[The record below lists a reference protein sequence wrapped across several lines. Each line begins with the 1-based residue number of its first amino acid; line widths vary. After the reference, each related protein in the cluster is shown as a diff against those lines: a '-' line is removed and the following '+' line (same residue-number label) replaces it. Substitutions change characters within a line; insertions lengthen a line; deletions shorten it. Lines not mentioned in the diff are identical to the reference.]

1 MRSGMDK
8 SRNSSTGKCW
18 HRTTTLPIIFP
29 DYFLFPRF
37 GRYTAYGVAPPQLA
51 MDKAHGIQ
59 SNRPQ
64 CRPPHIVRSLMPRAR
79 LLLIDDHTLFRTGLK
94 LLLADSPSVASIIEA
109 GSVMEAVEAHG
120 SQPVDIVLLD
130 IQMPGLNGIE
140 GIKVLRRHF
149 AAARI
154 VIVSGTS
161 HIDAI
166 PAESRRDIAGFLP
179 KSADA
184 LDIEK
189 AIASCLAGG
198 THFPADA
205 CGCGMTPANG
215 GADAPVYEPS
225 QLTPRQLEVLTQLS
239 LGRSNKVIAYHLGL
253 SENTV
258 RVHVAAILDHLGV
271 VSRIEAI
278 LEAQRRGL
286 VQTQR

>member
-1 MRSGMDK
+1 M
-8 SRNSSTGKCW
+8 T
-18 HRTTTLPIIFP
+18 
-29 DYFLFPRF
+29 
-37 GRYTAYGVAPPQLA
+37 
-51 MDKAHGIQ
+51 
-59 SNRPQ
+59 
-64 CRPPHIVRSLMPRAR
+64 RAR

-109 GSVMEAVEAHG
+109 GSVMEAVQAHG
-120 SQPVDIVLLD
+120 DQSVDILLLD

-149 AAARI
+149 AASRI
-154 VIVSGTS
+154 LIVSGTS
-161 HIDAI
+161 QVEAI
-166 PAESRRDIAGFLP
+166 PAEARREIAGFLP

-184 LDIEK
+184 REIEE
-189 AIASCLAGG
+189 AIASCLMGG
-198 THFPADA
+198 THFSAEEGHAHAASP
-205 CGCGMTPANG
+205 
-215 GADAPVYEPS
+215 YEPS
-225 QLTPRQLEVLTQLS
+225 QLTPRQLEVLSQLS

-258 RVHVAAILDHLGV
+258 RVHVAAILGHLGV

>member
-1 MRSGMDK
+1 MS
-8 SRNSSTGKCW
+8 
-18 HRTTTLPIIFP
+18 
-29 DYFLFPRF
+29 
-37 GRYTAYGVAPPQLA
+37 
-51 MDKAHGIQ
+51 
-59 SNRPQ
+59 
-64 CRPPHIVRSLMPRAR
+64 RAR

-109 GSVMEAVEAHG
+109 GSVMEAVQAHA
-120 SQPVDIVLLD
+120 SQPVDILLLD

-154 VIVSGTS
+154 LIVSGTS

-166 PAESRRDIAGFLP
+166 PADARREIAGFLP

-184 LDIEK
+184 VDIER
-189 AIASCLAGG
+189 AIASCLSGG
-198 THFPADA
+198 THFPA
-205 CGCGMTPANG
+205 GGG
-215 GADAPVYEPS
+215 GYGADSATNGHAPAYEPS

-239 LGRSNKVIAYHLGL
+239 LWRSNKVIAYHLGL

-271 VSRIEAI
+271 VSRVEAI

-286 VQTQR
+286 VQTHR

>member
-1 MRSGMDK
+1 MS
-8 SRNSSTGKCW
+8 
-18 HRTTTLPIIFP
+18 
-29 DYFLFPRF
+29 
-37 GRYTAYGVAPPQLA
+37 
-51 MDKAHGIQ
+51 
-59 SNRPQ
+59 
-64 CRPPHIVRSLMPRAR
+64 RAR

-109 GSVMEAVEAHG
+109 GSVMEAVQAHA
-120 SQPVDIVLLD
+120 SQPVDILLLD

-166 PAESRRDIAGFLP
+166 PADARREIAGFLP

-184 LDIEK
+184 VDIER
-189 AIASCLAGG
+189 AIASCLSGG
-198 THFPADA
+198 THFPAD
-205 CGCGMTPANG
+205 GGG
-215 GADAPVYEPS
+215 LGADSATNGHAPAYEPS

-271 VSRIEAI
+271 VSRVEAI

-286 VQTQR
+286 VQTLR

>member
-1 MRSGMDK
+1 MS
-8 SRNSSTGKCW
+8 
-18 HRTTTLPIIFP
+18 
-29 DYFLFPRF
+29 
-37 GRYTAYGVAPPQLA
+37 
-51 MDKAHGIQ
+51 
-59 SNRPQ
+59 
-64 CRPPHIVRSLMPRAR
+64 RAR

-109 GSVMEAVEAHG
+109 GSVMEAVQAHA
-120 SQPVDIVLLD
+120 SQPVDILLLD

-154 VIVSGTS
+154 LIVSGTS

-166 PAESRRDIAGFLP
+166 PADARREIAGFLP

-189 AIASCLAGG
+189 AIACCLAGG
-198 THFPADA
+198 THFPVTD
-205 CGCGMTPANG
+205 CGGTGIVGTAPA
-215 GADAPVYEPS
+215 YEPS
-225 QLTPRQLEVLTQLS
+225 QLTPRQLEVLTQLN

-258 RVHVAAILDHLGV
+258 RVHVAAILEHLGV
-271 VSRIEAI
+271 VSRVEAI